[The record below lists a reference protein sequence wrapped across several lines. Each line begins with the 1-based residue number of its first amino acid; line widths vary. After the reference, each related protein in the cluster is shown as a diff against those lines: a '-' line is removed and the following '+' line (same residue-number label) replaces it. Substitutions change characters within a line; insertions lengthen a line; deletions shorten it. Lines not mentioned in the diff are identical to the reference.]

1 MAGKGNEENNAWAGN
16 IDKLLELEKDRLGIK
31 TRESVALCLSGG
43 GIRSASFSLGVIQ
56 ALAELG
62 ILKKLD
68 YLSTVSG
75 GGYIGTWLTAW
86 SRQHE
91 NGIEGVEKKIRES
104 LDSKSEPEE
113 IRTIR
118 KTSNFLAPKA
128 GVLSGLGTVGIQY
141 CWKTILHW
149 LTIAPWILALMCAA
163 RILLFQSDSWRWKI
177 YFRSPDFSVAI
188 NTLKQMIENP
198 PTDWQTVKGLANSAH
213 GNLSAF
219 FDRNLLD
226 SLSLSIALLLIFLNP
241 ISLYFARSIAASKFE
256 NLWKIVFFWF
266 FCLATIAAF
275 STFITTL
282 LVQSDFLRSNSNTAI
297 AGTTAAILAM
307 GTAAYGYWSK
317 YKPAIEKSSRSLGEI
332 VKFSFAE
339 LAATTTIAAILIACS
354 LTVTY
359 ITIGIGPLVNSRAGI
374 EYEPA
379 ACRIALPAMIDLM
392 LEQHESREA
401 ACKRF
406 KKECDGRAGAY
417 GGKDGFWLEAFCGD
431 ADDRL
436 YFNFLDMDEIGIPIP
451 VSLNIADAHARAINN
466 AKATNILLLSMT
478 SIAIFFTVLSGLFSF
493 SNHSSFSFF
502 YKERLKKAFLRFNPE
517 KPHKSASEPKKPCK
531 TISHVTNCTVNI
543 YQSNHE
549 DTLPGRQS
557 DSFSFAED
565 FYGSKAT
572 GYLKKSAQCR
582 DQENLTPADIMAM
595 SGAAAS
601 PAMGQASSSILAA
614 VIAFFNIRIGF
625 WIRNPK
631 KYSPGDSLMPG
642 HLQNMTTPWRELF
655 SMTDATSNVVY
666 ITDGGHF
673 ENLGLYEMIRRKCK
687 HIILVDA
694 GKDQE
699 YRYEDLRNAVRKAR
713 IDLDAEIEFEEEA
726 LVMPQASSKLG
737 QNHYC
742 VGKIKY
748 RGDSTPGSIILI
760 KPVLCGALPLDVL
773 GYADLTHNHSS
784 PFPQQS
790 TLDQF
795 FDEAQFESYRMLG
808 YHSGLEALRNYSNWP
823 EDDPQ
828 QKKMQNRL
836 EKDQERRSRKTWQN
850 AGFETT
856 CTCSIHS
863 NPSVKSQASAMAG
876 HDQEQQLPNSE
887 AGARLAGSLGNISST
902 VLTAA
907 TVAITAAITVSGT
920 ISLTN
925 DTIKLEPATIKEPTS
940 PSTTPPGQP
949 PPGASPQPVTIQPGP
964 ELISQIDRLVAA
976 LAQCSQEPGGTDTP
990 QTNAADKQKCL
1001 ETLSVTNN
1009 FYQTVKRME
1018 PSRSTTSGDGK
1029 TPDLAPALNKIAN
1042 SIDAIGSRQSAGDK
1056 QLTEIL
1062 KSIKDNLVEIRNLL
1076 KVIEKESAQARDY
1089 SEAAKN
1095 NTEKLQRKTPNNY
1108 IGGGS

>member
-1 MAGKGNEENNAWAGN
+1 MAGKENDESNTWVED
-16 IDKLLELEKDRLGIK
+16 IDKLLDLEKDRLGIK
-31 TRESVALCLSGG
+31 HRESVALCLSGG

-91 NGIEGVEKKIRES
+91 NGIEGVEKEIRES
-104 LDSKSEPEE
+104 LNSKSEPEE
-113 IRTIR
+113 IQTIR
-118 KTSNFLAPKA
+118 KTSNFLAPKT

-163 RILLFQSDSWRWKI
+163 RILLYQS
-177 YFRSPDFSVAI
+177 
-188 NTLKQMIENP
+188 NNE
-198 PTDWQTVKGLANSAH
+198 
-213 GNLSAF
+213 NLSTL
-219 FDRNLLD
+219 FDRDLLD
-226 SLSLSIALLLIFLNP
+226 SLSLTIALLLIFLNP
-241 ISLYFARSIAASKFE
+241 ISLYLANSKATSKWE
-256 NLWKIVFFWF
+256 NLWKILFWF

-275 STFITTL
+275 STFITAF
-282 LVQSDFLRSNSNTAI
+282 LVQSDFLRSNRNTAI
-297 AGTTAAILAM
+297 AGTTTAILAM
-307 GTAAYGYWSK
+307 GTAAYGFWSK
-317 YKPAIEKSSRSLGEI
+317 YKPAIERSSRSLGEI

-359 ITIGIGPLVNSRAGI
+359 ITIGIGSLVNSRPGL
-374 EYEPA
+374 EYEPT

-392 LEQHESREA
+392 LEKHESREI

-406 KKECDGRAGAY
+406 KKECDGRADEYA
-417 GGKDGFWLEAFCGD
+417 GKDGFWLEAFCGD
-431 ADDRL
+431 AKDSGDL
-436 YFNFLDMDEIGIPIP
+436 NFLDLSKIGVPVP
-451 VSLNIADAHARAINN
+451 VSLNIADAHVKAINN
-466 AKATNILLLSMT
+466 AKATNITLIFMT
-478 SIAIFFTVLSGLFSF
+478 SIAIIFTVLSGGVFSFSF

-502 YKERLKKAFLRFNPE
+502 YKERLRKAFLRFNPE
-517 KPHKSASEPKKPCK
+517 KLHESASEPKKRRR
-531 TISHVTNCTVNI
+531 TISHVANCTVNI
-543 YQSNHE
+543 YQSKHE
-549 DTLPGRQS
+549 ETLPGRQS

-582 DQENLTPADIMAM
+582 HQENLTPADIMAM

-631 KYSPGDSLMPG
+631 NYSASDSLLPG
-642 HLQNMTTPWRELF
+642 SLQQMTTPWRELL
-655 SMTDATSNVVY
+655 SMTDATSDVVY

-694 GKDQE
+694 GKDQQ

-713 IDLDAEIEFEEEA
+713 IDLHAEIEFEEEA

-742 VGKIKY
+742 VGKIIY
-748 RGDSTPGSIILI
+748 HGESTLGSIILI

-790 TLDQF
+790 TVDQF

-808 YHSGLEALRNYSNWP
+808 YHSGLKALSAYKHWP
-823 EDDPQ
+823 ENSPEYEENKSWAEAD
-828 QKKMQNRL
+828 QNRRGY
-836 EKDQERRSRKTWQN
+836 KAWQKSDFN
-850 AGFETT
+850 DT
-856 CTCSIHS
+856 CTCPAHTGLGI
-863 NPSVKSQASAMAG
+863 NPVDSSEPCHDDPVQPANSQ
-876 HDQEQQLPNSE
+876 
-887 AGARLAGSLGNISST
+887 AGARIAGSLGNIGST
-902 VLTAA
+902 ALMAA
-907 TVAITAAITVSGT
+907 TVAITAAVTVSGT
-920 ISLTN
+920 IALTN
-925 DTIKLEPATIKEPTS
+925 GTITVQPDTITLKQSSSDEEDSSQSGPAKP
-940 PSTTPPGQP
+940 QP
-949 PPGASPQPVTIQPGP
+949 PYTASQPVVVEPGP
-964 ELISQIDRLVAA
+964 ELIKQIDRLLAA
-976 LAQCSQEPGGTDTP
+976 LAECKQSAERTGAT
-990 QTNAADKQKCL
+990 QTANGPSPVDMEKCRK
-1001 ETLSVTNN
+1001 TLDITNN
-1009 FYQTVKRME
+1009 FYEAAKQLE
-1018 PSRSTTSGDGK
+1018 SPESGDSIDIAGLMAALDK
-1029 TPDLAPALNKIAN
+1029 IAVSINAAGIRQSQKDQELAKILKGINENLQATRELLNKIHIEAKEAKSN
-1042 SIDAIGSRQSAGDK
+1042 SLGAKENTDG
-1056 QLTEIL
+1056 L
-1062 KSIKDNLVEIRNLL
+1062 K
-1076 KVIEKESAQARDY
+1076 
-1089 SEAAKN
+1089 
-1095 NTEKLQRKTPNNY
+1095 RKAPNNF
-1108 IGGGS
+1108 IGGGN